1 MWQFL
6 VAFVLC
12 VDEKG
17 DLIVAP
23 LKMPL
28 LLGKR
33 RLRFNLWR
41 LRQPWLELRWPQTL
55 CAPCPRGVALATDP
69 PCSLPT
75 ASWLAFTCSS
85 QVTPGFLQQSRRVRP

>member
-1 MWQFL
+1 MWRFL

-28 LLGKR
+28 LLGER

-41 LRQPWLELRWPQTL
+41 LRQPWVELRWPQTL
-55 CAPCPRGVALATDP
+55 RAPCPQRRGWRLPAALK
-69 PCSLPT
+69 SHL
-75 ASWLAFTCSS
+75 
-85 QVTPGFLQQSRRVRP
+85 GFFSRAGG